1 MPCTYQYG
9 TSRLQFVVGDP
20 TSVVTDL
27 PGNQYELPNVG
38 GTQLL
43 FMINSVVQDSVE
55 VYFAGTLMPRS
66 RLDVAS
72 YTVEYTQMQTLIT
85 FYFGVG
91 QGVEAGQLFVI
102 RLNTIQ

>member
-20 TSVVTDL
+20 TSVETDL
-27 PGNQYELPNVG
+27 PSNQYELPNVG
-38 GTQLL
+38 DTNLL
-43 FMINSVVQDSVE
+43 FIINSVVKDSVE
-55 VYFAGTLMPRS
+55 CYLGGTLMPRN
-66 RLDVAS
+66 RLDVVS
-72 YTVEYTQMQTLIT
+72 YNVTYTQTQTLVT

-91 QGVEAGQLFVI
+91 QGAEAGQLFVI